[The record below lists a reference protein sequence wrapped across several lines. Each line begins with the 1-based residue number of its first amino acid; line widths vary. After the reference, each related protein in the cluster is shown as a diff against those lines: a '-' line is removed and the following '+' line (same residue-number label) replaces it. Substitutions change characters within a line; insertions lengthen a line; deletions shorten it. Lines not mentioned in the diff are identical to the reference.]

1 MRNLRFWLP
10 TIIGA
15 LLTPV
20 FLFAAAASTGAG
32 HGSYA
37 AALVLYPV
45 SMMIMVSFAGV
56 AHSDAFTSQSIQIIS
71 LVLVIG
77 LAILQFPLY
86 GFVLSYARL
95 KDKWW
100 LTIAAGIMCL
110 HLLGVAV
117 WLIIAGIM
125 WAVGS

>member
-56 AHSDAFTSQSIQIIS
+56 AHSDAFTSQSIQTIS

-86 GFVLSYARL
+86 GFVLSYAGL

-100 LTIAAGIMCL
+100 LTIAAGIICL